1 MTMSNLI
8 GDDYV
13 SSQYENMIYDDFFLV
28 FCNDIFIFVINDQGK
43 TSSLVTYDEYENLV
57 IERKSFVMIVSVVW
71 TVGDSPEGP
80 LKQPGESCLK
90 PAKNQNKAFL
100 TEARTQ
106 GTALTVVA
114 PAAHQSGPVEGS
126 LEQAPPRSR
135 VHDLPRANSAS
146 LEGSRLPRA
155 NSASLEG
162 SRPPRASST
171 SLEGSSPPCSRPRHE
186 QARSRTRVRA
196 FNVLTRRGSTII
208 RLGIMPRP
216 CRTDSLGEPI
226 PATVG
231 DCAIRSVSA
240 PWPCAAYSR
249 TANTPCPRRGAGHT
263 LEPLSRDLAGPGHD
277 ARLVGRHPR
286 HCWSCTA
293 TPVLAAPR
301 RALLQPLRCCE
312 ARGEGTPP
320 RLPLYPVRISV
331 NDYLEPV
338 WGRHGQPLRPDP
350 RSCHCSGTRR
360 AMMTRSWQGP
370 SRRPPTLRRR
380 RPYPPPRL

>member
-106 GTALTVVA
+106 GTTLTVVA

-240 PWPCAAYSR
+240 P
-249 TANTPCPRRGAGHT
+249 
-263 LEPLSRDLAGPGHD
+263 
-277 ARLVGRHPR
+277 
-286 HCWSCTA
+286 
-293 TPVLAAPR
+293 
-301 RALLQPLRCCE
+301 
-312 ARGEGTPP
+312 
-320 RLPLYPVRISV
+320 
-331 NDYLEPV
+331 
-338 WGRHGQPLRPDP
+338 
-350 RSCHCSGTRR
+350 
-360 AMMTRSWQGP
+360 
-370 SRRPPTLRRR
+370 
-380 RPYPPPRL
+380 